1 MLRKSDYTGRIAKL
15 GTILRVFD
23 IKYLPRTVVKGQVL
37 ANFVAEFT
45 EDFMKDKEFVSGT
58 LVVSVSSPVAWEV
71 YMNGVAN

>member
-1 MLRKSDYTGRIAKL
+1 M
-15 GTILRVFD
+15 LRVFD
-23 IKYLPRTVVKGQVL
+23 IKYLPHTVVKGQVL
-37 ANFVAEFT
+37 ANFVVEFT

>member
-1 MLRKSDYTGRIAKL
+1 MLW
-15 GTILRVFD
+15 VFN

-58 LVVSVSSPVAWEV
+58 LVVSVSSPIA
-71 YMNGVAN
+71 